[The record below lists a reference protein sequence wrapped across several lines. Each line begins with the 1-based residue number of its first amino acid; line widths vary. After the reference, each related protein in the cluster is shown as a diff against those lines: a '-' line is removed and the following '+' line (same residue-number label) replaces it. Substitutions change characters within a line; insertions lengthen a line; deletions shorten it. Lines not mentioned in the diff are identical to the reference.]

1 MYPRHLV
8 CCGLVAKTVWVTCS
22 KSEPNT
28 FADTHYKSSRLPQVI
43 YVIITHRLMTGKVTT
58 TANNYVDPSRSG
70 IYISCVTPHAI
81 TSSPKSQHGR
91 HALQSDLSQT
101 ALLSLLIRCMG
112 HHNRSFEL
120 PGPYFHPHL
129 IISMLLSKA
138 VFEHKVTNLVN
149 TQIITLLGLLYT
161 NTKYLTHSELN

>member
-70 IYISCVTPHAI
+70 IYISCVTPHA
-81 TSSPKSQHGR
+81 SR
-91 HALQSDLSQT
+91 HNLQSQVPTRPACLTVRSIANCITQPINKMHGASQSQLRT
-101 ALLSLLIRCMG
+101 AGTIFPPTSYYFNAAVQSRVRTQSNKPG
-112 HHNRSFEL
+112 QYADHHTPRS
-120 PGPYFHPHL
+120 PVH
-129 IISMLLSKA
+129 
-138 VFEHKVTNLVN
+138 
-149 TQIITLLGLLYT
+149 
-161 NTKYLTHSELN
+161 